1 MINLTVSCT
10 FLLYIIISHTN
21 GGLAMR
27 RYELDFKHSSIC
39 FTIKHM
45 RLARVKGFFE
55 SYQANIHVCDIKDFN
70 QFDIHFEIDVASIS
84 TSDGPRDTH
93 LISADFFHADK
104 YPKIIFTCTDIEKL
118 TNNAYLLGGNL
129 TIKDV
134 TNYVK
139 FNVLYNG
146 HEISPT
152 GTEVHGFTCIS
163 SIKRSDFGLTYNK
176 ILESGNLLI
185 DNEVEITVELELFT

>member
-1 MINLTVSCT
+1 MQR
-10 FLLYIIISHTN
+10 F
-21 GGLAMR
+21 
-27 RYELDFKHSSIC
+27 ELDFKHSSIC
-39 FTIKHM
+39 FAIKHM
-45 RLARVKGFFE
+45 RIAKVKGYFE
-55 SYQANIHVCDIKDFN
+55 SFQANIQIQDILNFEQFN
-70 QFDIHFEIDVASIS
+70 IHFEIDVASLS
-84 TSDGPRDTH
+84 TNDVPRDTH

-104 YPKIIFTCTDIEKL
+104 YPKIIFTGTDMEKL
-118 TNNAYLLGGNL
+118 TKNAYLLGGNL
-129 TIKDV
+129 TIKEV

-152 GTEVHGFTCIS
+152 GTEVYGFTCIS

-185 DNEVEITVELELFT
+185 DNEVEITVELELFN

>member
-1 MINLTVSCT
+1 
-10 FLLYIIISHTN
+10 
-21 GGLAMR
+21 MR
-27 RYELDFKHSSIC
+27 RYEIDFKHSSIC

-55 SYQANIHVCDIKDFN
+55 SYQANIQVFDIFN
-70 QFDIHFEIDVASIS
+70 FVQFDIHFEIDVASIC
-84 TSDGPRDTH
+84 TNDVPRDTH

-104 YPKIIFTCTDIEKL
+104 YPKIIYTCTDIEKL
-118 TNNAYLLGGNL
+118 TSDAYLIGGNL

-139 FNVLYNG
+139 FNAFYNG

-176 ILESGNLLI
+176 MLESGGLLI
-185 DNEVEITVELELFT
+185 DNEVEITVDLELYT